1 MNGALTYL
9 LIYILK
15 KYPGLTYGDLLDL
28 MHEELRKFNEGGC
41 LPAKFLRKIFKDLLS
56 QVSFFFESF
65 IKETTTKIIV

>member
-41 LPAKFLRKIFKDLLS
+41 LPAKFLRKIFKGLLS